1 MTDFVMVANVL
12 DVPLNSARAFELAGR
27 KIAVYHTPK
36 GFFASD
42 NSCPHRGGPLAEGDI
57 MGGEIVCPWHLWS
70 FDIETGVN
78 SGIPELSL
86 VRHDVR
92 VENDAILVRVHP
104 VVTEEEMH

>member
-1 MTDFVMVANVL
+1 MTDFIEVARI
-12 DVPLNSARAFELAGR
+12 DDIPLNAVRAFELAGR

-70 FDIETGVN
+70 FDIETGIN
-78 SGIPELSL
+78 SGIPDLSL
-86 VRHDVR
+86 VKHEVR
-92 VENDAILVRVHP
+92 IDNDAVLVRVNAGP
-104 VVTEEEMH
+104 ADEEIS